1 MTSLSCI
8 DPITPAA
15 YAELHCLSH
24 FTFLH
29 GASSPEELVAQACA
43 LGYTALAITDE
54 CTLSGVVRAHMA
66 ARDTGLKL
74 IIGSRFVLEDG
85 LCVVLLARNRRGY
98 GQLSH
103 LITLARRQAGKGHYR
118 IDLALMEARALAGGL
133 DACLALWVPPA
144 WGSTSDALSG
154 EEGAWL
160 SRLFPGQ
167 VWIATEMLLQGADR
181 RRLTALQALGQ
192 ELGLPLVA
200 SGAVTMHAP
209 ERRMLRDTLAAIR
222 LGCRIDE
229 LGFNIPG
236 NAEQHLRTR
245 ARLAKLYPPE
255 LLAETIRIAALCQ
268 FSLNEL
274 RYEYPHELV
283 PAGHTASS
291 WLRELTEQ
299 GMRRRWPDGVPP
311 EVHALVEKELGL
323 VAELAY
329 EHFFLTVHDIVV
341 FARSRNI
348 LCQGR
353 GSAANSVICYCLGIT
368 SVDPARMQ
376 LLFERFL
383 SKERDEPPDIDVDF
397 EHERREEVIQYIY
410 AKYGRER
417 AALAAT
423 VICYR
428 PRSAI
433 RDVAKALGIEEALA
447 ERLSK
452 SVDWYAE
459 RIETSLDPDALGIA
473 PGLLQR
479 LVTLVQSLIG
489 FPRHLSQHVG
499 GFVISQGPLSELVP
513 VENATMAER
522 TVIQWEKD
530 DLEALGLLKVDV
542 LALGMLTAIR
552 KTLQLVQAITGQT
565 LEMSDI
571 PADDAAVYEM
581 IRAADT
587 VGVFQIE
594 SRAQMSMLPRLQ
606 PRNYYDLVIQIAIV
620 RPGPIQ
626 GNMVHPYLARR
637 AGREPVS
644 YPSDAVRQVLERTLG
659 IPIFQEQVMKIAIV
673 AAGFSGGEADQLR
686 RAMAAWKKKGGLE
699 PFRDKL
705 IQGMTE
711 RGYSEA
717 FALQIY
723 SQIKGFGEYG
733 FPESHSA
740 SFALLAYVSS
750 WLKYHHPAAFTCAL
764 LNSHPMGFYAPAQ
777 LVQDAQRHG
786 VMVLPVAVN
795 HSAVDCTLERVPDS
809 SCQPSL
815 QQEPRLGFRLGV
827 RLGLRLVKG
836 LSLEGAQRVHQAR
849 RLGPFRTV
857 AELVERCALNSK
869 DREALAA
876 ADALQELASDRHR
889 AFWEVA
895 GYEQKLPLFAASEA
909 AAQESGDWPQV
920 GADEQAVVEIMLP
933 RPTEAQ
939 DIIADYVSTGLTLRR
954 HPLALL
960 RPHLQRYRVVTAVQ
974 LPQLIDGTLV
984 KVAGI
989 VTSRQRPQTA
999 SGVTFMTLED
1009 ESGFLNVVVWSTVSE
1024 RHRLTVREASLLGVS
1039 GRVQISEGVIHVL
1052 AGELVDL
1059 SPWLA
1064 ALELR
1069 SRDFC

>member
-1 MTSLSCI
+1 MTSPS
-8 DPITPAA
+8 ITSPA
-15 YAELHCLSH
+15 YAELHCLSN

-29 GASSPEELVAQACA
+29 GASSPEELVSQACA
-43 LGYTALAITDE
+43 LGYAALAITDE

-66 ARDTGLKL
+66 ARDNGLKL

-103 LITLARRQAGKGHYR
+103 LITLARRQAAKGCYR
-118 IDLALMEARALAGGL
+118 IDRALIEAQALAGGL
-133 DACLALWVPPA
+133 DACLALWVPSARRPTA
-144 WGSTSDALSG
+144 AEPTSAESAG

-160 SRLFPGQ
+160 NALLPGR
-167 VWIATEMLLQGADR
+167 VWIAVELLLRGADR
-181 RRLTALQALGQ
+181 RRLAALQALGQ
-192 ELGLPLVA
+192 KLGLPLVA
-200 SGAVTMHAP
+200 SGAVTMHVP
-209 ERRMLRDTLAAIR
+209 ERRMLCDTLAAIR
-222 LGCRIDE
+222 LGCRVDE
-229 LGFNIPG
+229 LGFDIPG
-236 NAEQHLRTR
+236 NGEQHLRR
-245 ARLAKLYPPE
+245 LARLAKLYPPE
-255 LLAETIRIAALCQ
+255 LLEESVRIASLCQ
-268 FSLNEL
+268 FSLSEL

-299 GMRRRWPDGVPP
+299 GMRRRWPDGISS
-311 EVHALVEKELGL
+311 EVHALVEKELKL

-341 FARSRNI
+341 FARSRHI

-433 RDVAKALGIEEALA
+433 RDVARALGIDEAVA

-459 RIETSLDPDALGIA
+459 RIEVSLDPDELGITPA
-473 PGLLQR
+473 FLQL

-513 VENATMAER
+513 VENAAMAQR
-522 TVIQWEKD
+522 TVIQWEKG

-552 KTLQLVQAITGQT
+552 KALQLVQDTKGQT
-565 LEMSDI
+565 LEMRDI
-571 PADDAAVYEM
+571 PANDAAVYEM
-581 IRAADT
+581 ICAADT

-606 PRNYYDLVIQIAIV
+606 PRNYYDLVIQVAIV

-659 IPIFQEQVMKIAIV
+659 IPIFQEQVMKLAIV

-705 IQGMTE
+705 IQGMTG
-711 RGYSEA
+711 RGYSEG

-740 SFALLAYVSS
+740 SFALLAYVSA

-764 LNSHPMGFYAPAQ
+764 LNSHPMGFYGPSQ

-786 VMVLPVAVN
+786 ITVLPVTVN
-795 HSAVDCTLERVPDS
+795 HSAVDCTLESALPVS
-809 SCQPSL
+809 SQ
-815 QQEPRLGFRLGV
+815 LGLKLCL

-836 LSLEGAQRVHQAR
+836 LSLDGAQRVHEAR
-849 RLGPFRTV
+849 LLGPFRTV
-857 AELVERCALNSK
+857 AELVERCALNNRDS
-869 DREALAA
+869 EALAA
-876 ADALQELASDRHR
+876 ADALQGLTSDRHR

-895 GYEQKLPLFAASEA
+895 GYEKSLPLFAVPDA
-909 AAQESGDWPQV
+909 AGQGPDDWPQT
-920 GADEQAVVEIMLP
+920 GGDGQGPLEIMLP

-939 DIIADYVSTGLTLRR
+939 NIIADYISTGLTLRR

-960 RPHLQRYRVVTAVQ
+960 RSHLQRYRVVTAAQ
-974 LPQLIDGTLV
+974 LPQLTDGSLV
-984 KVAGI
+984 KVVGI
-989 VTSRQRPQTA
+989 FTSRQRPQTA
-999 SGVTFMTLED
+999 SGVTFVTLED
-1009 ESGFLNVVVWSTVSE
+1009 ETGFLNVVVWSAVSD
-1024 RHRLTVREASLLGVS
+1024 RHRLTVREALLLGVS
-1039 GRVQISEGVIHVL
+1039 GRVQMSEGVIHVL

-1059 SPWLA
+1059 SSWLA
-1064 ALELR
+1064 ALELK

>member
-1 MTSLSCI
+1 MTSSSL
-8 DPITPAA
+8 TPPA
-15 YAELHCLSH
+15 YSELHCLSN

-43 LGYTALAITDE
+43 LGYAALAITDE

-103 LITLARRQAGKGHYR
+103 LITLARRQAVKGRYR
-118 IDLALMEARALAGGL
+118 IDRALIEAQALAGGL
-133 DACLALWVPPA
+133 DACFALWVSSARKPTRDKP
-144 WGSTSDALSG
+144 TIDELTD

-160 SRLFPGQ
+160 SRLLPGR
-167 VWIATEMLLQGADR
+167 VWIAVELLLQGADR
-181 RRLTALQALGQ
+181 RWLATLQARGQ
-192 ELGLPLVA
+192 RLGLPLVA
-200 SGAVTMHAP
+200 SGAVTMHVP
-209 ERRMLRDTLAAIR
+209 ERRMLCDTLAAIR
-222 LGCRIDE
+222 LGCRVDE
-229 LGFNIPG
+229 LGFDIPG
-236 NAEQHLRTR
+236 NGEQHLRPL

-255 LLAETIRIAALCQ
+255 LLAESVRIASLCQ
-268 FSLNEL
+268 FSLSEL

-299 GMRRRWPDGVPP
+299 GMRRRWPDGISS

-433 RDVAKALGIEEALA
+433 RDVARALGIDEAVA

-459 RIETSLDPDALGIA
+459 RIEVSLDPDELGITPA
-473 PGLLQR
+473 LLQL

-513 VENATMAER
+513 VENAAMAQR
-522 TVIQWEKD
+522 TVIQWEKG

-552 KTLQLVQAITGQT
+552 KALQLVQDTTGQT
-565 LEMSDI
+565 LEMRDI

-581 IRAADT
+581 ICAADT

-606 PRNYYDLVIQIAIV
+606 PRNYYDLVIQVAIV

-705 IQGMTE
+705 IQGMTG
-711 RGYSEA
+711 RGYSEG

-764 LNSHPMGFYAPAQ
+764 LNSHPMGFYAPSQ

-786 VMVLPVAVN
+786 ITVLPVTVN
-795 HSAVDCTLERVPDS
+795 HSAVDCTLESAPDT
-809 SCQPSL
+809 SCESGLRQER
-815 QQEPRLGFRLGV
+815 QQEL

-836 LSLEGAQRVHQAR
+836 LSLDGAQRVCVAR
-849 RLGPFRTV
+849 RQGVFRTV
-857 AELVERCALNSK
+857 AELIERCALNSK

-876 ADALQELASDRHR
+876 ADALQGLASDRHR

-895 GYEQKLPLFAASEA
+895 GYEKSLPLFAVPDVAG
-909 AAQESGDWPQV
+909 QGPDDWPQA
-920 GADEQAVVEIMLP
+920 GADKQAFVEIMLP

-960 RPHLQRYRVVTAVQ
+960 RSHLQRYRVVTAAQ
-974 LPQLIDGTLV
+974 LPQLADGALV

-1009 ESGFLNVVVWSTVSE
+1009 ESGFVNVVVWSTVSE
-1024 RHRLTVREASLLGVS
+1024 RHRLTVREALLLGVS
-1039 GRVQISEGVIHVL
+1039 GRVQMSEGVIHVL

-1059 SPWLA
+1059 SSWLS
-1064 ALELR
+1064 ALELK

>member
-1 MTSLSCI
+1 MTSPS
-8 DPITPAA
+8 ITSPA
-15 YAELHCLSH
+15 YAELHCLSN

-43 LGYTALAITDE
+43 LGYVALAITDE

-98 GQLSH
+98 GQLSY
-103 LITLARRQAGKGHYR
+103 LITLARRQAAKGCYR
-118 IDLALMEARALAGGL
+118 IDRALVEARALAGGL
-133 DACLALWVPPA
+133 DACLALWVPSARSPTA
-144 WGSTSDALSG
+144 AEPTEVKSAG

-160 SRLFPGQ
+160 NALLPGR
-167 VWIATEMLLQGADR
+167 VWIAVELLLRGADR
-181 RRLTALQALGQ
+181 RLLAALQALGQ
-192 ELGLPLVA
+192 KLGLPLVA
-200 SGAVTMHAP
+200 SGAVTMHVP

-222 LGCRIDE
+222 QGCRVDE
-229 LGFNIPG
+229 LGCDVPG
-236 NAEQHLRTR
+236 NAEQHLRPP

-255 LLAETIRIAALCQ
+255 LLAEAVRIAALCQ
-268 FSLNEL
+268 FSLSEL

-283 PAGHTASS
+283 PIGHTASG

-299 GMRRRWPDGVPP
+299 GMRRRWPDGVSP
-311 EVHALVEKELGL
+311 EVHALVEKELKL

-341 FARSRNI
+341 FARSRHI

-410 AKYGRER
+410 AKYGRDR

-433 RDVAKALGIEEALA
+433 RDVARALGIDEAIT

-459 RIETSLDPDALGIA
+459 RIETSLEPGELGIA
-473 PGLLQR
+473 PALLQR

-513 VENATMAER
+513 VENAAMAER
-522 TVIQWEKD
+522 TVIQWEKG

-552 KTLQLVQAITGQT
+552 KAFQLVQASTGQT
-565 LEMSDI
+565 LQMSDI

-581 IRAADT
+581 ICAADT

-606 PRNYYDLVIQIAIV
+606 PRNYYDLVIQVAIV

-699 PFRDKL
+699 SFRDKL
-705 IQGMTE
+705 IRGMTE

-750 WLKYHHPAAFTCAL
+750 WLKYHYPAAFTCAL
-764 LNSHPMGFYAPAQ
+764 LNSQPMGFYAPAQ
-777 LVQDAQRHG
+777 LVQDVQRHG
-786 VMVLPVAVN
+786 IKVLPVTVN
-795 HSAVDCTLERVPDS
+795 HSAVNCTLEPAPDR
-809 SCQPSL
+809 SCQSGL
-815 QQEPRLGFRLGV
+815 RQELRQEL

-836 LSLEGAQRVHQAR
+836 LSLDGAQRVHEAR
-849 RLGPFRTV
+849 LLGPFRTV
-857 AELVERCALNSK
+857 AELVERCALNNRDS
-869 DREALAA
+869 EALAA
-876 ADALQELASDRHR
+876 ADALQGLTSDRHR

-895 GYEQKLPLFAASEA
+895 GYEEKLPLFAAA
-909 AAQESGDWPQV
+909 DALAQESGDWPRM
-920 GADEQAVVEIMLP
+920 GGDEPASVEIMLP

-939 DIIADYVSTGLTLRR
+939 DIIADYISTGLTLRR

-960 RPHLQRYRVVTAVQ
+960 RSHLQRYRVVTAAQ
-974 LPQLIDGTLV
+974 LPQLTDGSLV
-984 KVAGI
+984 KVVGI

-999 SGVTFMTLED
+999 SGVTFVTLED
-1009 ESGFLNVVVWSTVSE
+1009 ETGFLNVVVWSTVSE

-1039 GRVQISEGVIHVL
+1039 GRVQISDGVVHVL

-1059 SPWLA
+1059 SSWLA